1 MSGGRTSLGEAGHWS
16 CAFKEYV
23 CALPPPT
30 ASYHMISAM
39 MLRLASGHRNGAI
52 QLKTK

>member
-1 MSGGRTSLGEAGHWS
+1 MSGGRTSLGEAGHCS

-39 MLRLASGHRNGAI
+39 MLMMLILAQWSHPA
-52 QLKTK
+52 KD